1 MYGNWFQ
8 SLKFR
13 PKRCSPTHLP
23 TRSTWVR
30 LGLKKSNAPSPLFH
44 PRPGVR
50 MTLAV
55 PHTHKRRKRDE
66 DDYVL
71 LIVFMHKQKIPAV
84 SDCRVVREGWSRC
97 RCSVTYFHFSQSRW
111 RWEYNSQAGN
121 RKFFFWKPLQSTP
134 AFFTVLWRSDPV
146 LPACQWTSP
155 VYCLTCVRHWRR
167 RLSEPLS
174 WKQSSISLPPFLHI
188 ILSTKHYCPFPA

>member
-30 LGLKKSNAPSPLFH
+30 LGLKKSNAPSSPLFR

-97 RCSVTYFHFSQSRW
+97 RWSGMVPSLTFTLAEVDGDGNIIHKLAIGIFFESH
-111 RWEYNSQAGN
+111 YNRPQLS
-121 RKFFFWKPLQSTP
+121 SM
-134 AFFTVLWRSDPV
+134 
-146 LPACQWTSP
+146 
-155 VYCLTCVRHWRR
+155 YCGEVIPCCRHA
-167 RLSEPLS
+167 SEPALS
-174 WKQSSISLPPFLHI
+174 IV
-188 ILSTKHYCPFPA
+188 